1 MPSSW
6 NAHGQASCLG
16 LSRTVPRRGGCGCG
30 VVCSIVGQQVW
41 EAYTNVM
48 RVIAQQSGSCREN
61 EMTDPRQVDVCVV
74 GAGPVGGT
82 LACLLASQGVRTAVV
97 DHAPLPPM
105 EHPDFDGRAYA
116 VAAGS
121 RRVLERAGLWER
133 LPFPAGPIRDIRVS
147 DGKVGRPASRLFLHF
162 DSREAGVETGE
173 EAFGWMVEARSLRM
187 AINARMAE
195 LENLTVLAPAKASVS
210 RSVEGAVVQI
220 EGGGSLQAGLVVAAE
235 GRNSKLRESAGI
247 AVTRLPYGQT
257 GIVVAIAHER
267 PHDGTALEHFLPA
280 GPFAQLPMAGTE
292 GAPNLSAIVWTERDA
307 VAKTLLAMDDASFER
322 EVARRL
328 GPHLGAIRLLGR
340 RWSYPL
346 GALHAHRYHDTRL
359 ALVGD
364 AAHGVHPIA
373 GQGLNLGFQD
383 VGVLGELVLVAVA
396 AGEDVGSPALLRRY
410 QAMRRPDVLLML
422 AATDALDR
430 LFSTDNPLVRLA
442 RDLGIGAVHRMPRL
456 KRMFMRRA
464 MGVS

>member
-1 MPSSW
+1 
-6 NAHGQASCLG
+6 
-16 LSRTVPRRGGCGCG
+16 
-30 VVCSIVGQQVW
+30 
-41 EAYTNVM
+41 
-48 RVIAQQSGSCREN
+48 
-61 EMTDPRQVDVCVV
+61 MTDPKQVDVCVV

-82 LACLLASQGVRTAVV
+82 LACLLATNGVRTAVI

-116 VAAGS
+116 IAAGS
-121 RRVLERAGLWER
+121 RRVLERAGLWDR
-133 LPFPAGPIRDIRVS
+133 LPFPPGPIRDIRVS

-162 DSREAGVETGE
+162 DSREAGVEGAE

-195 LENLTVLAPAKASVS
+195 LESLDVFAPAKAAVT
-210 RSVEGAVVQI
+210 RTADTARIEIAGGA
-220 EGGGSLQAGLVVAAE
+220 SLEAALVVAAE
-235 GRNSKLRESAGI
+235 GRTSKLRDEAGI
-247 AVTRLPYGQT
+247 KVTRLPYGQT
-257 GIVVAIAHER
+257 GIVVAIAHSL
-267 PHDGTALEHFLPA
+267 PHNGTALEHFLPA

-292 GAPNLSAIVWTERDA
+292 GAPNISAIVWTERDA
-307 VAKTLLAMDDASFER
+307 VAKTLLAMDDATFGR

-328 GPHLGAIRLLGR
+328 GTHLGDIKPIGR

-346 GALHAHRYHDTRL
+346 GALHAHRYTDTRL
-359 ALVGD
+359 ALIGD

-383 VGVLGELVLVAVA
+383 VGALGDLVLANLA
-396 AGEDVGSPALLRRY
+396 SGEDIGSESLLRRY
-410 QAMRRPDVLLML
+410 QAKRRPEVLLML

-430 LFSTDNPLVRLA
+430 LFSTDNPVLRLA
-442 RDLGIGAVHRMPRL
+442 RDLGIGAVQRMPRL